1 MRASWS
7 LALKSAAVS
16 DANAVGSKAGASPT
30 VATIWPVRST
40 IRAVRA
46 LDSPRKPLRIVW
58 MRLASSSRNDQ
69 LEAPLIGYASYEG
82 CFHSPD
88 DCFRPPAEHGLT
100 LPGEIV

>member
-16 DANAVGSKAGASPT
+16 DAKAVGSNAGASPT

-46 LDSPRKPLRIVW
+46 LDSPRKPLKIVW
-58 MRLASSSRNDQ
+58 IRLASSSRNDQ
-69 LEAPLIGYASYEG
+69 LEAPLTRRASYESR
-82 CFHSPD
+82 FHSPD
-88 DCFRPPAEHGLT
+88 DRFRPPAEHR
-100 LPGEIV
+100 LPLPCE